1 MRYVSSIPPPFSS
14 PRVACAPPLRHN
26 TPRAGTTR
34 TSSSNGFRVILL
46 VGPAFTF
53 PSRQSFHSTRRV
65 HGPSIIFTGLLA
77 TFKSS
82 TVLEVIRTAGRVALT
97 FIPVLL
103 VRNHTSRRLLKRIE
117 IVKQESGD
125 STLPR
130 SVMEFVARQGNLL
143 QSIRRRTI
151 LFHALIFIP
160 CILFWAAVIASLER
174 TPLTGR
180 WRLILLSPEEEDDIA
195 TQLAGSGWYRAVG
208 EIISKHGPP
217 KIVPP
222 SDWRYAWVRDTLRT
236 LEAVIPKLGDEK
248 SLAPVW
254 LERGDGDIP
263 LPPPAEYPL
272 RPRPRAAEYVR
283 QLMHS
288 SWSAPSHVI
297 AGPPYSL
304 IIVDDPAACNAFSYG
319 FGPDGAGGIVVF
331 SGFLD
336 DILSRNAAP
345 AGAPAPAP
353 ATGSAASDR
362 GGGALQPPDAPSV
375 WSRLFGGLLSFS
387 AQPLPAQ
394 YQPTAEQTADLAIL
408 LAHELSHLV
417 LSHHLETLS
426 SMTIFVPGVLS
437 LLSDIIRTLVFPVT
451 MLLGPFVNDAVAD
464 LGKAGSGELSKL
476 GEYCTSMKQE
486 VEADVV
492 SARLLAHAGFD
503 PRRAV
508 QFWEG
513 RAEVSQVSECVA
525 SAGSDREQHREDQPQ
540 QSAFTL
546 RIVGSAHPMNEVRVE
561 KLREELDRWRTE
573 RERALAELR
582 LKRRS
587 AKADPAPS

>member
-1 MRYVSSIPPPFSS
+1 M
-14 PRVACAPPLRHN
+14 
-26 TPRAGTTR
+26 
-34 TSSSNGFRVILL
+34 
-46 VGPAFTF
+46 
-53 PSRQSFHSTRRV
+53 
-65 HGPSIIFTGLLA
+65 
-77 TFKSS
+77 
-82 TVLEVIRTAGRVALT
+82 LEVIRTAGRVALT

-103 VRNHTSRRLLKRIE
+103 VKNHASRRLLKRIE
-117 IVKQESGD
+117 AVKQESGD

-130 SVMEFVARQGNLL
+130 PVKEFIGKQAKVL
-143 QSIRRRTI
+143 QNIRRRTI
-151 LFHALIFIP
+151 LFHALVFTP
-160 CILFWAAVIASLER
+160 CLLFWAAVIASLER

-236 LEAVIPKLGDEK
+236 LEAVIPKLGDER

-254 LERGDGDIP
+254 LERGDGDVP

-283 QLMHS
+283 QLMNS
-288 SWSAPSHVI
+288 NWSAPSHVI

-304 IIVDDPAACNAFSYG
+304 IVIDDPNANNAFSYG

-331 SGFLD
+331 SGFID
-336 DILSRNAAP
+336 NILSKDKAAAAP
-345 AGAPAPAP
+345 KVSDAGD
-353 ATGSAASDR
+353 SASQSS
-362 GGGALQPPDAPSV
+362 GGTSSTSL
-375 WSRLFGGLLSFS
+375 WSKLFGGLFL
-387 AQPLPAQ
+387 AVPPPPPPPAQ
-394 YQPTAEQTADLAIL
+394 YRPTPEQTTDLAVL

-437 LLSDIIRTLVFPVT
+437 LVSDFIRAFVFPIT

-503 PRRAV
+503 PRKAV
-508 QFWEG
+508 QFWEN
-513 RAEVSQVSECVA
+513 RDA
-525 SAGSDREQHREDQPQ
+525 SAP
-540 QSAFTL
+540 AFTL
-546 RIVGSAHPMNEVRVE
+546 KIVGSGHPVNEVRVE

-573 RERALAELR
+573 RERALTLR
-582 LKRRS
+582 QPKRGSTHMDPSRS
-587 AKADPAPS
+587 